1 MGVLAW
7 SEAYAVGNAML
18 DSDHRILMNL
28 INQLH
33 DATETGQSRAVV
45 GTVVSVLVEY
55 TEHHF
60 RREEAVLAAAHYP
73 HLDAHRQSHHALEEK
88 VRDIRDRWN
97 AGDRSVLDDE
107 VMSFLKRWLTEH
119 ILGADKSYRPW
130 IEDGA
135 DNGEVGE
142 PGGAHT
148 GRRQ

>member
-1 MGVLAW
+1 MGLLAW

-18 DSDHRILMNL
+18 DSDHRILMDL

-45 GTVVSVLVEY
+45 STVVSVLVEY

-60 RREEAVLAAAHYP
+60 RREEAVLAAANYP

-88 VRDIRDRWN
+88 VRAIRDRWN
-97 AGDRSVLDDE
+97 AGERSALDDE

-130 IEDGA
+130 IEDGT
-135 DNGEVGE
+135 DSGEVG
-142 PGGAHT
+142 
-148 GRRQ
+148 